1 MEGNNMKKIFGCVL
15 MGTLVFVFLGSAMA
29 GGNYR
34 KGKYLFRKNCR
45 ACHMEN
51 ATGGQQ
57 AKVLEPSTYTMTEWT
72 AAFAPEKA
80 DTYPC
85 KAEWEKATPK
95 GIRDIHSY
103 LYKFAKDSPTPAKCK

>member
-1 MEGNNMKKIFGCVL
+1 MTKIFGSILIGIVIF
-15 MGTLVFVFLGSAMA
+15 GFFGSAL
-29 GGNYR
+29 GEGNYR

-45 ACHMEN
+45 TCHIEN

-57 AKVLEPSTYTMTEWT
+57 AKVLEPSTYTMNEWK

-80 DTYPC
+80 SAYPC
-85 KAEWEKATPK
+85 KAEWDKATPD
-95 GIRDIHSY
+95 GIEDIYAY